1 MQTEL
6 SVKIVSFSLFQCNGT
21 VQEEEK
27 LNYSFDQTLYNKQ
40 TISTINEIRHEYK
53 ETVRFSECRIEYC
66 EIIIKVQFKGPKM
79 QDTRNE
85 VIEPICILTIQRQ
98 RNPLCLSVMHF
109 CRAR

>member
-27 LNYSFDQTLYNKQ
+27 LKYYFDQTLYNKQ
-40 TISTINEIRHEYK
+40 TISTINEIRLEYK
-53 ETVRFSECRIEYC
+53 ECRIEYC